1 MVLGEFMK
9 KKILFWIF
17 GFCFL
22 IPNLSLAQAPHQVG
36 GFELG
41 QDIEK
46 YTDMLNMKTAFPIR
60 YNEFLDQVEIKENK
74 MFKSGL
80 IAYGTCAKPGRIV
93 RVKLKY
99 ADPSRKFYKALLKR
113 FQDRFGDPSEYRGDS
128 FQVVIAWK
136 WSFSD
141 SRNNR
146 ISLVLQHNT
155 RDEEEKMGNA
165 VKLTMLNY
173 MEEESRCF
181 EKKQPKS
188 EDISR
193 GKKSEEPLNWDLL
206 IPR

>member
-1 MVLGEFMK
+1 MK
-9 KKILFWIF
+9 KKILFAAF

-22 IPNLSLAQAPHQVG
+22 ISNICRAQAPHQVG

-41 QDIEK
+41 HDIAK
-46 YTDMLNMKTAFPIR
+46 YADMLKMETAFPIR
-60 YNEFLDQVEIKENK
+60 YNEFLNQVEIKENE
-74 MFKSGL
+74 MFKTGL

-99 ADPSRKFYKALLKR
+99 ADSSPKFYKALLKR
-113 FQDRFGDPSEYRGDS
+113 FKDRFGDPSEYRGDS

-141 SRNNR
+141 SQNNR

-165 VKLTMLNY
+165 VKLTMSNY

-181 EKKQPKS
+181 DKKEPKG
-188 EDISR
+188 EEISGR
-193 GKKSEEPLNWDLL
+193 KESKEPLNWDLL